1 MRRRHFSPSL
11 ELPLSSRHEK
21 ETRQAWVYRC
31 VRERILAGELRRGD
45 RLPSTRTLAE
55 RWGVSRGIVAL
66 AFEQLTL
73 EGYVASRVGA
83 GTEVVADLV
92 TGVASNEATR
102 DVRDAEDTTSQA
114 APLPETAASLA
125 LKTGRS
131 VDTALFS
138 LGAWRRHMNRALRAV
153 TPELLA
159 DTDPRG
165 YLPLRES
172 IARYV
177 RMTRGIACEAD
188 EIVVTTGIRHAIDL
202 VTDVLAN
209 DETMFYLE
217 DPGYKNLASLLSPLR
232 ASPQR
237 CLSVP
242 VDDEGF
248 DVDAAERVGAGRPG
262 IAYVTPAHQAPLGS
276 TMSINRR
283 MQLLSWAAARDV
295 WIVEDDYD
303 SEFSYGSAPL
313 PALKAVDAQGRVI
326 HCSSFNKSL
335 FPSLRIGYLLAPPAL
350 LARIAGLRSAS
361 GRANSLVEQ
370 MALASYI
377 DAGDFARHLRASR
390 SVYLRRRNLLLD
402 ALRARLPVPC
412 RITGEHAGFHC
423 VLWLPP
429 HADEAALVATLRDQ
443 GVFVEGLGEF
453 TRSQATGPGLVLGY
467 AALDDA
473 RLPEIATRIA
483 TAIAAAAV

>member
-1 MRRRHFSPSL
+1 MRRRHLSQSL
-11 ELPLSSRHEK
+11 ELPLADRHEK

-31 VRERILAGELRRGD
+31 VRERIVAGELRRGD

-55 RWGVSRGIVAL
+55 RWGVSRGIVEL

-73 EGYVASRVGA
+73 EGYVASRVGS
-83 GTEVVADLV
+83 GTEVVADLSAA
-92 TGVASNEATR
+92 VALTHATQ
-102 DVRDAEDTTSQA
+102 DDGMLA
-114 APLPETAASLA
+114 APLPENAASIA
-125 LKTGRS
+125 LRTGRS
-131 VDTALFS
+131 VDAALFS
-138 LGAWRRHMNRALRAV
+138 LPAWRKHMNRALRAV

-177 RMTRGIACEAD
+177 RVTRGIACDAA

-202 VTDVLAN
+202 VTDVLA
-209 DETMFYLE
+209 DDTTAFYFE
-217 DPGYKNLASLLSPLR
+217 DPGYKNLASLLKAPT
-232 ASPQR
+232 QR
-237 CLSVP
+237 CVSVP

-248 DVDAAERVGAGRPG
+248 VVEAADHAGAGRSG
-262 IAYVTPAHQAPLGS
+262 IAYVTPAHQAPLGT

-283 MQLLSWAAARDV
+283 MQLLEWAAARGV

-313 PALKAVDAQGRVI
+313 PALKAIDTQARVI
-326 HCSSFNKSL
+326 HCSSFNKTL
-335 FPSLRIGYLLAPPAL
+335 FPSLRIGYLLAPAAL

-361 GRANSLVEQ
+361 GRANSLIEQ

-402 ALRARLPVPC
+402 GLRSRMTPPC
-412 RITGEHAGFHC
+412 RVTGEHAGFHF
-423 VLWLPP
+423 VLWLPLQV
-429 HADEAALVATLRDQ
+429 DEAALVATLREQ

-453 TRSQATGPGLVLGY
+453 TRSQAVAPALVLGY

-473 RLPEIATRIA
+473 RLPEIAARIA
-483 TAIAAAAV
+483 DAIAAAAR

>member
-1 MRRRHFSPSL
+1 MRRRHLSPSL
-11 ELPLSSRHEK
+11 ELPLADRHEK

-31 VRERILAGELRRGD
+31 VRERIVAGALRRGD

-55 RWGVSRGIVAL
+55 RWGVSRGIVEL

-83 GTEVVADLV
+83 GTEVVADLCAP
-92 TGVASNEATR
+92 VASPHATP
-102 DVRDAEDTTSQA
+102 DAGMPA
-114 APLPETAASLA
+114 VPLPENAASIA

-131 VDTALFS
+131 VDAALFS
-138 LGAWRRHMNRALRAV
+138 LPAWRRHMNRALRAV

-177 RMTRGIACEAD
+177 RMTRGIACDAA

-209 DETMFYLE
+209 DSTEFYLE
-217 DPGYKNLASLLSPLR
+217 DPGYKNLASLLKAP
-232 ASPQR
+232 PQR
-237 CLSVP
+237 CVSVP

-248 DVDAAERVGAGRPG
+248 VVEVADRAGKGRPG
-262 IAYVTPAHQAPLGS
+262 IAYVTPAHQAPLGT

-283 MQLLSWAAARDV
+283 VQLLEWAAARDV

-313 PALKAVDAQGRVI
+313 PALKAIDTHARVI

-350 LARIAGLRSAS
+350 LVRIAGQRSAS
-361 GRANSLVEQ
+361 GRANSLIEQ

-402 ALRARLPVPC
+402 ALRTRMPVPC
-412 RITGEHAGFHC
+412 RITGEHAGFHL

-429 HADEAALVATLRDQ
+429 HVEEAALVATLRAQ
-443 GVFVEGLGEF
+443 GVFVEGLEEF
-453 TRSQATGPGLVLGY
+453 TRSQAIAPGLVLGY

-483 TAIAAAAV
+483 DAIAAA

>member
-1 MRRRHFSPSL
+1 MRRRHLSQSL
-11 ELPLSSRHEK
+11 ELPLSERHEK

-31 VRERILAGELRRGD
+31 VRERIVAGELRRGD

-83 GTEVVADLV
+83 GTEVVADLPGAAAR
-92 TGVASNEATR
+92 TNSARHACTA
-102 DVRDAEDTTSQA
+102 AE
-114 APLPETAASLA
+114 PLPENAASLA

-131 VDTALFS
+131 PDAALFS
-138 LGAWRRHMNRALRAV
+138 LPIWRKHMNRALRTV
-153 TPELLA
+153 TPAMLA

-177 RMTRGIACEAD
+177 RMTRGIACEAA

-202 VTDVLAN
+202 VTEVLA
-209 DETMFYLE
+209 DASTTFYLE
-217 DPGYKNLASLLSPLR
+217 DPGYKNLSTLVRAPLS
-232 ASPQR
+232 Q
-237 CLSVP
+237 CVSVP

-248 DVDAAERVGAGRPG
+248 VVATADQRGGGRAG
-262 IAYVTPAHQAPLGS
+262 IAYVTPAHQAPLGT

-283 MQLLSWAAARDV
+283 MQLLAWAAARNV

-313 PALKAVDAQGRVI
+313 PALKAIDTQARVI

-350 LARIAGLRSAS
+350 LARIAAQRSAS
-361 GRANSLVEQ
+361 GRANSLIEQ

-402 ALRARLPVPC
+402 RLRERLPTLC
-412 RITGEHAGFHC
+412 RVTGEHAGFHF

-429 HADEAALVATLRDQ
+429 QIDEAALVAALREQ

-453 TRSQATGPGLVLGY
+453 ARAQTLAPALVLGY
-467 AALDDA
+467 AALDDG
-473 RLPEIATRIA
+473 RLPDIATRIA
-483 TAIAAAAV
+483 DAIAAAAG

>member
-1 MRRRHFSPSL
+1 MRRRHLSQAL
-11 ELPLSSRHEK
+11 ELPLSERHEK
-21 ETRQAWVYRC
+21 ETRQTWVYRC
-31 VRERILAGELRRGD
+31 VRERIVAGELRRGD

-55 RWGVSRGIVAL
+55 RWGVSRGIVER

-83 GTEVVADLV
+83 GTEVVADLP
-92 TGVASNEATR
+92 GAGASLMPASHAVAL
-102 DVRDAEDTTSQA
+102 A
-114 APLPETAASLA
+114 APLPENAASLA
-125 LKTGRS
+125 AKTGRS
-131 VDTALFS
+131 PDATLFS
-138 LGAWRRHMNRALRAV
+138 LPVWRKHMNRALRTV
-153 TPELLA
+153 TSGMLA

-177 RMTRGIACEAD
+177 RMTRGIACEAA

-202 VTDVLAN
+202 VTEVLA
-209 DETMFYLE
+209 DASTAFYLE
-217 DPGYKNLASLLSPLR
+217 DPGYKNLSTLVR
-232 ASPQR
+232 APSHR
-237 CLSVP
+237 CVSVP

-248 DVDAAERVGAGRPG
+248 VVGAADRLGAGRRG
-262 IAYVTPAHQAPLGS
+262 IAYVTPAHQAPLGT

-283 MQLLSWAAARDV
+283 MQLLEWAAARDV

-313 PALKAVDAQGRVI
+313 PALKAIDTQARVI

-335 FPSLRIGYLLAPPAL
+335 FPSLRIGYLLAPPTL
-350 LARIAGLRSAS
+350 LARIAAQRCAS
-361 GRANSLVEQ
+361 GRANSLIEQ

-390 SVYLRRRNLLLD
+390 SVYLRRRNLLLE
-402 ALRARLPVPC
+402 ALRERLPAPC
-412 RITGEHAGFHC
+412 RVSGEHAGFHF
-423 VLWLPP
+423 VLWLPSRT
-429 HADEAALVATLRDQ
+429 DEAALVATLRER
-443 GVFVEGLGEF
+443 GVFVEGLAEF
-453 TRSQATGPGLVLGY
+453 RRESARAQPPALVLGY
-467 AALDDA
+467 AALDDT

-483 TAIAAAAV
+483 AAVAGNAAG